1 MNDRDKLLKFIEVN
15 NKHYLDLDHDDISK
29 SIVKIKIRI
38 DNTEKKL
45 REIILKNVGDDPN
58 LKYPDEPKKF
68 YERVKNI
75 MEYKGGL
82 ENVEYH
88 FTDKPY
94 NFKDIVDWMLGEEIE
109 ENDDE
114 ILL

>member
-15 NKHYLDLDHDDISK
+15 NKHYLDIDHDDTSK

-38 DNTEKKL
+38 DNTKKKL

-88 FTDKPY
+88 F
-94 NFKDIVDWMLGEEIE
+94 KDIVDWMLGEEIK